1 MLAAEDCIPR
11 RAMQRGCRAG
21 NRRPRYRPQEII
33 MTTPVIITVAIT
45 GALPRKEDNRRSR

>member
-11 RAMQRGCRAG
+11 RALQRSRRAG
-21 NRRPRYRPQEII
+21 NRRPRHRPQEII

>member
-1 MLAAEDCIPR
+1 
-11 RAMQRGCRAG
+11 
-21 NRRPRYRPQEII
+21 